1 MKVIALCGRSK
12 AGKDFVADRL
22 IHMSKNLRIQR
33 GLTEV
38 IYPKFERYS
47 MASPLKRLLAEVLNT
62 TEPQLEEHK
71 ELHRQQ
77 LITLSERLK
86 EIVPDIWCR
95 ELQKKIHNCETFADV
110 LIITDVR
117 YYIEVGYLKQIM
129 KPEDLMFIRVE
140 RLKEQQGCGYQ
151 LEEFLEPHRLY
162 NGEMPDDMPVE
173 MWLDLHKEMIEDIL
187 EFVFPGKG
195 AVERRCQA
203 DF

>member
-22 IHMSKNLRIQR
+22 IHMSKNIRIQR

-38 IYPKFERYS
+38 VYPKFERHS
-47 MASPLKRLLAEVLNT
+47 MASPLKSLLAEILNT
-62 TEPQLEEHK
+62 TVSQIEWYK
-71 ELHRQQ
+71 DTYRKQ

-86 EIVPDIWCR
+86 ELVPDIWCR
-95 ELQKKIHNCETFADV
+95 ELQKKIHNCETFADA

-140 RLKEQQGCGYQ
+140 RLREQQGCGYQ

-173 MWLDLHKEMIEDIL
+173 MWLDLHKEMVEDIL

-195 AVERRCQA
+195 VVERRYQA